1 MNGDTDSREL
11 TFVVPAHTL
20 TGNVP
25 QLLAEID
32 DTIGALEMIRAEI
45 VARAPKPAKPERH
58 PWWRRVAEVFT
69 RVPVTPNGRRSGSQ
83 SMAR

>member
-1 MNGDTDSREL
+1 MSEETDSGRL

-20 TGNVP
+20 TGNVE

-45 VARAPKPAKPERH
+45 VARAPKPAKPPRH
-58 PWWRRVAEVFT
+58 PWWKRLAELFG
-69 RVPVTPNGRRSGSQ
+69 PAAVTTDGRRSGSQ